1 MDDARTKRIAEHLT
15 LAYERGRADGQAQV
29 SARKGMIPVE
39 AKPTLEVLAAD
50 SKAQAE
56 KATFDEGNYHEV
68 EVESRWQILTLRATW
83 SNALI
88 IWISLLLLFEA
99 GLSICIGFGWMNFE
113 KHPYFLGSLVAQNI
127 VQIIGMGLLI
137 VRFLYP
143 SRG

>member
-15 LAYERGRADGQAQV
+15 LAYERGRADGQAQASV
-29 SARKGMIPVE
+29 RKGMISLE

-99 GLSICIGFGWMNFE
+99 GLSICIGFGIRTF
-113 KHPYFLGSLVAQNI
+113 
-127 VQIIGMGLLI
+127 
-137 VRFLYP
+137 
-143 SRG
+143 